1 MITKE
6 GKRSIVIHSV
16 IFAAWVGLV
25 VFASFRDLEISRA
38 LSNGDSFLG
47 ALIAKV
53 AEWPAYSILPL
64 SSVVL
69 FYNGDLTKNK
79 RVNATIKAIFAL
91 VNYGGW
97 TLWFIASE
105 KLVEVPHEIGFSL
118 VYAAIFSAASLYF
131 GKFVNK
137 DVMKKLFKFAI
148 FALIVLAATQL
159 VITLVKNGWSRA
171 RYRDMLKYDSFEMFT
186 PWYKPNG
193 FRKIDGYR
201 LTSFP
206 SGHTNSATNL
216 FILTAL
222 CYIFPSWKKRKTLVY
237 LLIGAFVA
245 LTMVYRVVYNA
256 HFLSDTL
263 WGAFISYVI
272 FYIAKRIT
280 FRGGKY
286 TFEETTK
293 ESEGSTEGEKI
304 AE

>member
-16 IFAAWVGLV
+16 IFAVWVGLL
-25 VFASFRDLEISRA
+25 VFASFKDLEISNA
-38 LSNGDSFLG
+38 ISNGDSFFG

-69 FYNGDLTKNK
+69 FYNGDLTKSK
-79 RVNATIKAIFAL
+79 RINIAIKTFFAL

-97 TLWFIASE
+97 VLWFAASE

-118 VYAAIFSAASLYF
+118 VYAAMFSAMSLYF

-137 DVMKKLFKFAI
+137 DTMKKLFKVAV
-148 FALIVLAATQL
+148 FALVVLALTQL
-159 VITLVKNGWSRA
+159 VITLIKNGWSRA

-193 FRKIDGYR
+193 FRKIEGYR

-216 FILTAL
+216 FILTVL

-237 LLIGAFVA
+237 LIIGIFVA

-263 WGAFISYVI
+263 WGGFISYVI
-272 FYIAKRIT
+272 FYITKRVT
-280 FRGGKY
+280 FRKGKY
-286 TFEETTK
+286 TFDNIDD
-293 ESEGSTEGEKI
+293 ESVNTSVCS
-304 AE
+304 